1 MAQNLLS
8 VAYYNRFLLA
18 IATSIVLSQPMPAV
32 MRILPALAGL
42 LIFGGCKTPQPLKA
56 ITKVRMPSGEYVL
69 QHGARPR
76 KYFLHLPAGREDE
89 DELPLVIALHG
100 WPGNARNLMENSGLN
115 QKSDSAGFIVAYPD
129 GTGAGDPVILN
140 WNTGHCCGHAALK
153 YVDDVGFFR
162 VLAEHLVAQH
172 GAARGRLYVAGFSK
186 GGMMAQRLACD
197 AADLFAGIAD
207 ISGALNFE
215 PCLPKKPVAV
225 FISHGRAD
233 RNVAYGNG
241 IPAVLKPLADNE
253 DRPVAYA
260 ADFWSRHNQ
269 CVTGGTRFRGKA
281 EVQNFVCDSG
291 GLMVASIN
299 DEGHTWP
306 GGGENLLGTE
316 KPTRDIVV
324 NDLMWEFWSEAYTL
338 REARRERKNKAENVT
353 AVIP

>member
-1 MAQNLLS
+1 MHAYARLFLAAMAL
-8 VAYYNRFLLA
+8 LLA
-18 IATSIVLSQPMPAV
+18 GA
-32 MRILPALAGL
+32 
-42 LIFGGCKTPQPLKA
+42 CKTPQPLKP
-56 ITKVRMPSGEYVL
+56 ISKVRMPSGEYVL
-69 QHGARPR
+69 LHDARPR
-76 KYFLHLPAGREDE
+76 RYFLHLPAGREDE
-89 DELPLVIALHG
+89 DNLPLVIALHG

-129 GTGAGDPVILN
+129 GTGAGDPAILN

-153 YVDDVGFFR
+153 YVDDIGYFR
-162 VLAEHLVAQH
+162 ALAAHLIAHH
-172 GAARGRLYVAGFSK
+172 GAARHRVYVAGFSK

-215 PCLPKKPVAV
+215 PCLPRKPVAV

-241 IPAVLKPLADNE
+241 IPAVIKPLADNE

-269 CVTGGTRFRGKA
+269 CVPGGIRFRGKA
-281 EVQNFVCDSG
+281 EVQNYVCDSG
-291 GLMVASIN
+291 GLMVVSIN

-316 KPTRDIVV
+316 KPTRDIAV
-324 NDLMWEFWSEAYTL
+324 NDLMWEFWNEVHER
-338 REARRERKNKAENVT
+338 REASLKMKNMAENGF
-353 AVIP
+353 P